1 MQTFIKL
8 RSLKRAC
15 TAVWRTGNSSAS
27 LVQSRKE
34 TGVPGTLHAALNRSE
49 GSVGVCAGRTSCD
62 SMAAVL
68 ACQWDRA
75 SWGTEEI
82 SLDTLAPSKKNC
94 TAPGVFVLVCGYK
107 YLLCGRSDKTSGQ
120 TSYSSGQLSFSL
132 VYLLV
137 EWDPGDFYFVLGGR
151 VGIK

>member
-1 MQTFIKL
+1 MQTSIKL
-8 RSLKRAC
+8 GSLKRAC
-15 TAVWRTGNSSAS
+15 TAAWRTGNSSAS

-34 TGVPGTLHAALNRSE
+34 TGVPGTLYAALDRSE

-82 SLDTLAPSKKNC
+82 P
-94 TAPGVFVLVCGYK
+94 
-107 YLLCGRSDKTSGQ
+107 
-120 TSYSSGQLSFSL
+120 
-132 VYLLV
+132 
-137 EWDPGDFYFVLGGR
+137 
-151 VGIK
+151 